1 MRIVTVGSNGA
12 GRVAVV
18 AGGGLREID
27 AGGADQSLAALL
39 AQGDAGVALLR
50 EAAAGPA
57 TRPLVE
63 EELLAPVYGTHR
75 NVLCVGLNYAEHAV
89 ESARARG
96 QEPVMPTYPT
106 FFTKATTAL
115 TGPRGDIPSY
125 TRVTTQLDWEVELA
139 VVIGRQ
145 GKDISAAEAMDY
157 VFGYTVVN
165 DVSARDLQFRYNQ
178 FFKGKS
184 LDSACPMG
192 PWIVTKDE
200 IADPHTL
207 RVICRVN
214 GETKQDASTA
224 DLIFNIPT
232 IIEHLSLGMTLLPG
246 DVIAT
251 GTPSGVG
258 MGRTPQEWLKA
269 GDVLETEIE
278 GIGLLR
284 NRIV

>member
-125 TRVTTQLDWEVELA
+125 ARVTTQLDWEVELA